1 MNVLYPSDNQSQYT
15 YATTKPA
22 DIFSLPPTSPTS
34 NNNNNNNHLHK
45 NNKNNEPTL
54 TTTTTTTST
63 SKNNNDNNDQNDD
76 LIRPTKL
83 STNDATTA
91 KVPVNEPPCE
101 RKTYYKCGPSDK
113 DITTTSA
120 TTTEA
125 AVPTAT
131 TDEPII
137 ATAVTSS
144 ETVGK
149 A

>member
-34 NNNNNNNHLHK
+34 NNNNNNNHHHLHK

-54 TTTTTTTST
+54 TTTTTTTTST

-125 AVPTAT
+125 T